1 MENFISKWM
10 HGSGVLKKESMDDYY
25 FESLTDFSFD
35 FMFI

>member
-1 MENFISKWM
+1 MGNFISKM
-10 HGSGVLKKESMDDYY
+10 VLVYSKKESMDDDY